1 MESSPQH
8 FSTTLNRLPDMQEL
22 VNDFVQEALSG
33 LERTEPLVE
42 SLGDPDIG
50 TIETNIRV
58 LFRSFHSMK
67 GVAGFLQFVQVQD
80 LTHEAETLFDC
91 IRETPKQQSEQMLG
105 LIYEAFDCLRELI
118 REIQQSAAGVP
129 TQQDYYSP
137 ALSEKTR
144 LLIERLRLAHGAS
157 SQNFVHDSATPHSAD
172 YSLELTYATVL
183 KEHALA
189 LLTTIHSF
197 GEAVPPS
204 ETVVPTVSSILAIL
218 NNPTFKNLLQDHD
231 EARTLMQS
239 ASVFADM
246 IVAGDLSLDAAVLIT
261 LHSQLDALVL
271 SLESVIGASDKISS
285 SPSASPLNNTNEVI
299 DQMRAEARFQH
310 EAEIHLETEIH
321 HETAL
326 EHQRNGASGAHGASA
341 TERSEIRVETSK
353 LDRLFDLVG
362 ELVTM
367 QTMAFNS
374 PDIIGLPLPQFRK
387 SAAMIGKITRQLQSV
402 SMSMRMAPVEILFVK
417 MRRVVRE
424 ISGRVGKMVELQMN
438 GADTEM
444 DKNLID
450 LMFDALVHII
460 RNSIDHG
467 IEFPH
472 ERRARGKSE
481 TGTIIL
487 SALYEGNDI
496 VIAIRDDG
504 GGLDRKRILQRAS
517 ERGIAPQNTDAL
529 SDEEVW
535 NFIFEPGFS
544 TAEVVTDISGRGVGM
559 DVVRQNIER
568 LRGQIHVASRS
579 GVGTTVTLRIPLTLA
594 SMDVMLIR
602 VGSARYAI
610 PLGSVRQSFRPRT
623 GDITTTMDGLEVVR
637 VREALYPILRLHE
650 MFNQESDTT
659 DVTGGILVIVES
671 HTRKACI
678 MVDEVLGQQQT
689 VIKSLSQYIG
699 TVSGLSGCM
708 ILSDGHI
715 GLILDTEDLIRQA
728 EERPRSSL
736 EAALAV

>member
-42 SLGDPDIG
+42 SLGDPDIS

-91 IRETPKQQSEQMLG
+91 IRETPKQQSEQTLG

-118 REIQQSAAGVP
+118 REIQQTAAGVP
-129 TQQDYYSP
+129 AQQDYHSP
-137 ALSEKTR
+137 AMCEKTR
-144 LLIERLRLAHGAS
+144 LLIERLRLAHGVS
-157 SQNFVHDSATPHSAD
+157 VQNSPRAAPTPHSAD

-183 KEHALA
+183 KEHALS
-189 LLTTIHSF
+189 LLATIQSF

-218 NNPTFKNLLQDHD
+218 NNPTFKNLVQDHD

-246 IVAGDLSLDAAVLIT
+246 IVAGDLSIDTAVLIT
-261 LHSQLDALVL
+261 LHSQVDALVL
-271 SLESVIGASDKISS
+271 SLESASGTSERIGTSQST
-285 SPSASPLNNTNEVI
+285 SPFSAKEEFA
-299 DQMRAEARFQH
+299 DQAEA
-310 EAEIHLETEIH
+310 H

-326 EHQRNGASGAHGASA
+326 EHQRNGASGVHGTSAS
-341 TERSEIRVETSK
+341 ERSEIRVETTK

-402 SMSMRMAPVEILFVK
+402 SMSMRMAPVEVLFVK

-472 ERRARGKSE
+472 ERKERGKAE
-481 TGTIIL
+481 TGTITL

-496 VIAIRDDG
+496 VISIRDDG

-529 SDEEVW
+529 TDEDVW

-568 LRGQIHVASRS
+568 LRGQIHVTSRS
-579 GVGTTVTLRIPLTLA
+579 GIGTTVTLRIPLTLA
-594 SMDVMLIR
+594 SMDVMLVR
-602 VGSARYAI
+602 VGTARYAI
-610 PLGSVRQSFRPRT
+610 PLGSVRQSFRPRV

-637 VREALYPILRLHE
+637 VREALFPVLRLHE
-650 MFNQESDTT
+650 MFNQKSDTT
-659 DVTGGILVIVES
+659 DMTGGILVIVES

-728 EERPRSSL
+728 EERTM
-736 EAALAV
+736 ALAA

>member
-42 SLGDPDIG
+42 SLGDPDIS

-91 IRETPKQQSEQMLG
+91 IRETPKQQSEQTLG

-118 REIQQSAAGVP
+118 REIQQTAAGVP
-129 TQQDYYSP
+129 AQQDYHSP
-137 ALSEKTR
+137 AMCEKTR
-144 LLIERLRLAHGAS
+144 LLIERLRLAHGVS
-157 SQNFVHDSATPHSAD
+157 VQNFPHAAPTPHSAD

-183 KEHALA
+183 KEHALT
-189 LLTTIHSF
+189 LLATIQSF

-218 NNPTFKNLLQDHD
+218 NNPTFKNLVQDHD

-246 IVAGDLSLDAAVLIT
+246 IVAGDLSIDTAVLIT
-261 LHSQLDALVL
+261 LHSQVDALVL
-271 SLESVIGASDKISS
+271 SLESVSGASEKIATSQS
-285 SPSASPLNNTNEVI
+285 TSPLSGKEEFADQAEV
-299 DQMRAEARFQH
+299 F
-310 EAEIHLETEIH
+310 

-326 EHQRNGASGAHGASA
+326 EHQRNSASGVHGAST
-341 TERSEIRVETSK
+341 TERSEIRVETTK

-402 SMSMRMAPVEILFVK
+402 SMSMRMAPVEVLFVK

-472 ERRARGKSE
+472 ERKERGKAE
-481 TGTIIL
+481 TGTITL

-529 SDEEVW
+529 TDEDVW

-579 GVGTTVTLRIPLTLA
+579 GFGTTVTLRIPLTLA
-594 SMDVMLIR
+594 SMDVMLVR

-610 PLGSVRQSFRPRT
+610 PLGSVRQSFRPRV

-637 VREALYPILRLHE
+637 VREALFPVLRLHE
-650 MFNQESDTT
+650 MFNQKSDTT
-659 DVTGGILVIVES
+659 DMTGGILVIVES

-728 EERPRSSL
+728 EERPMASL
-736 EAALAV
+736 GMVLAV

>member
-42 SLGDPDIG
+42 SLGDPDIS

-118 REIQQSAAGVP
+118 REIQQSL
-129 TQQDYYSP
+129 TQQDYHSP

-144 LLIERLRLAHGAS
+144 LLIERLRLAHGVS
-157 SQNFVHDSATPHSAD
+157 SQNFVHSSPTPHSAD

-261 LHSQLDALVL
+261 LHSQVDALVL
-271 SLESVIGASDKISS
+271 SLESVIGASEKISTTET
-285 SPSASPLNNTNEVI
+285 ASPLSSTNEAI
-299 DQMRAEARFQH
+299 DPMHSETRFQQ
-310 EAEIHLETEIH
+310 ETEIH
-321 HETAL
+321 PETAL
-326 EHQRNGASGAHGASA
+326 EHQRNGAHGASA

-472 ERRARGKSE
+472 ERKERGKAE
-481 TGTIIL
+481 IGTITL

-610 PLGSVRQSFRPRT
+610 PLGSVRQSFRPRI

-650 MFNQESDTT
+650 VFHQPADTHELT
-659 DVTGGILVIVES
+659 EGILIIVES
-671 HTRKACI
+671 HTRKACVL
-678 MVDEVLGQQQT
+678 VDEVLGQQQT

-708 ILSDGHI
+708 ILSDGNI
-715 GLILDTEDLIRQA
+715 GLILDPEDLIRQA
-728 EERPRSSL
+728 EERA
-736 EAALAV
+736 EIIAA